1 MSALNVLGTALQAC
15 SFSPLTGYYRDG
27 CCNTDEQDHGTHV
40 VCAKVTAEFLAY
52 SLQRGNDLVTP
63 RPEHRF
69 AGLRPGDAVGRYGG
83 EEFVAIVAGAGPESA
98 RLVAERLRRSIEEL
112 PPFNPG
118 PKRVTVSIGTA
129 VFDPRS
135 AEDVQSVFRRA
146 DLALYA
152 AKRAGR
158 NRVVM
163 HTPECEEMLA
173 SADSSVRPSSTLA
186 RAEEAG

>member
-1 MSALNVLGTALQAC
+1 
-15 SFSPLTGYYRDG
+15 
-27 CCNTDEQDHGTHV
+27 
-40 VCAKVTAEFLAY
+40 
-52 SLQRGNDLVTP
+52 
-63 RPEHRF
+63 
-69 AGLRPGDAVGRYGG
+69 
-83 EEFVAIVAGAGPESA
+83 
-98 RLVAERLRRSIEEL
+98 
-112 PPFNPG
+112 
-118 PKRVTVSIGTA
+118 VSIGTA

-135 AEDVQSVFRRA
+135 VEDVQSVFRRA

-186 RAEEAG
+186 RAEEAGR